1 MLSMHSGKDA
11 VYFAHELL
19 SNQFARFAPK
29 LYIDLTHKNGRGD
42 DVTPPA
48 QIADYFIQC
57 FANYQEQLGLKG
69 SDLNKYL
76 VNKVVLEYGPG
87 DTMCMALL
95 MYAHGAKRVRC
106 VDRFPL
112 SKLSEK
118 NIEVYHHL
126 INSLNSAERSRAY
139 DAFNERGN
147 PKSGFN
153 PEAISY
159 QVTKDGLSGA
169 HAEYD
174 LIISCAVLEHVNS
187 LDQTMLD
194 IKNAL
199 KPAGL
204 AIHRVD
210 LKSHGLDRHTDFD
223 FLACP
228 PIFYELMF
236 SHKGVPNRWRV
247 NKYRE
252 LAEKSKLSIKKLIP
266 TGRIELDKVEN
277 IYRKVAKNF
286 GDISLDEFSWLGF
299 WMHLEHCTVKPKSAA

>member
-1 MLSMHSGKDA
+1 MLSMNAGKDA
-11 VYFAHELL
+11 FYFANEFL

-42 DVTPPA
+42 DVVPA
-48 QIADYFIQC
+48 SEIANYFIHC
-57 FANYQEQLGLKG
+57 FADYQEQLGLKG
-69 SDLNKYL
+69 IALNKYL
-76 VNKVVLEYGPG
+76 VDKTVLEYGPG
-87 DTMCMALL
+87 DTLCMALL

-112 SKLSEK
+112 SSLSEK
-118 NIEVYHHL
+118 NIEVYRHL
-126 INSLNSAERSRAY
+126 INSLNSGERTRAY

-147 PKSGFN
+147 PRSGFN

-187 LDQTMLD
+187 LEETMLD
-194 IKNAL
+194 IKHAL

-210 LKSHGLDRHTDFD
+210 LKSHGLDRHSDFD

-228 PIFYELMF
+228 PLFYELMY

-252 LAEKSKLSIKKLIP
+252 LAEKSKLSIKKLTP
-266 TGRIELDKVEN
+266 TGRIDQDKVEK

-286 GDISLDEFSWLGF
+286 GDISPDEFSWLGF
-299 WMHLEHCTVKPKSAA
+299 WMHLQHTTATPKSVP